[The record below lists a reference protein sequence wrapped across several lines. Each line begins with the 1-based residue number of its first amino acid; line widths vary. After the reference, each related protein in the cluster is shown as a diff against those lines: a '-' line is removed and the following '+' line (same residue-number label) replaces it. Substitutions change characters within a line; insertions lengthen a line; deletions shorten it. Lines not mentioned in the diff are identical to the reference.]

1 MDFRKYTLG
10 LDLGSA
16 SLGWALV
23 ELDDSD
29 NPVRLMD
36 ASVRIFDPGVVGGEA
51 EIQKGRDK
59 SKASERR
66 SARQTR
72 KQTYRRSLRQK
83 KLFRLLQEHGL
94 LPSEENSAQQ
104 KFSAQRHEIL
114 NTLDQKL
121 TAAWRG
127 KATLPGSSMDIAD
140 QSLVYLLR
148 QNAVDRQ
155 LEPFELGRILYH
167 FSQRR
172 GYRSNRLDADNAD
185 DLGNADA
192 VDATEP
198 EETKKKAKAAKEPTE
213 KTLGEVAKG
222 IHS

>member
-1 MDFRKYTLG
+1 MPGMDFRKYTLG

-36 ASVRIFDPGVVGGEA
+36 AGVRIFDPGVVGGEA

-94 LPSEENSAQQ
+94 LPSGTN
-104 KFSAQRHEIL
+104 
-114 NTLDQKL
+114 
-121 TAAWRG
+121 
-127 KATLPGSSMDIAD
+127 
-140 QSLVYLLR
+140 
-148 QNAVDRQ
+148 
-155 LEPFELGRILYH
+155 
-167 FSQRR
+167 
-172 GYRSNRLDADNAD
+172 
-185 DLGNADA
+185 
-192 VDATEP
+192 
-198 EETKKKAKAAKEPTE
+198 
-213 KTLGEVAKG
+213 
-222 IHS
+222 